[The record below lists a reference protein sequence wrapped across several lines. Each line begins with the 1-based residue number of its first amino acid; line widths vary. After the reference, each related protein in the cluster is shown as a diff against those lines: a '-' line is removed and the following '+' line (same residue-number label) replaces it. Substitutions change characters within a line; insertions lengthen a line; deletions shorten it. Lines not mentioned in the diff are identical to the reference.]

1 MIYNK
6 WSGRNVC
13 WYNKETHEESFN
25 GFNQDETMKESDNDC
40 KLFVNQL
47 KKVFFNDGKSSAVFW
62 WQVSQETSENKL
74 DKEDFSS
81 GDEVHMQIIFFHS
94 RSK

>member
-1 MIYNK
+1 
-6 WSGRNVC
+6 
-13 WYNKETHEESFN
+13 
-25 GFNQDETMKESDNDC
+25 MKESDNDC

-47 KKVFFNDGKSSAVFW
+47 KKVFLNDGKSSAVFW